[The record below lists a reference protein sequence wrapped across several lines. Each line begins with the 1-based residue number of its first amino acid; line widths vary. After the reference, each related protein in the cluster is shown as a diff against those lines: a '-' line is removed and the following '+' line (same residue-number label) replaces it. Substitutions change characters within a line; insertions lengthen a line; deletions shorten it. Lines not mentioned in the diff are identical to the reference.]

1 MGKIPVGCGARLIE
15 RRWELPGSKGVAGM
29 TSVSVMLVDH
39 DQLFSAALA
48 ALLEEEG
55 MVVEAP
61 LPSLAMAEQALSEGA
76 APSLIITDPS
86 GLDRTEDGDPLTR
99 LRSLAPTAR
108 LLVLSADLGPPAL
121 NRSLMAGAHGHI
133 SKGASFNAVLR
144 AVRLILMGQA
154 VYPAAA
160 TQGMGQSQ
168 VPVTVQTETTGDM
181 AGSADL
187 SPRETQILACVISG
201 HSNKAIARRL
211 SITESTVKMHFKN
224 AMRKINAGN
233 RTQAAIW
240 AMEHGIA
247 PMA

>member
-1 MGKIPVGCGARLIE
+1 
-15 RRWELPGSKGVAGM
+15 M
-29 TSVSVMLVDH
+29 TSGSVVLVDH

-55 MVVEAP
+55 MAVDSP
-61 LPSLAMAEQALSEGA
+61 LPSLMAAEQALA
-76 APSLIITDPS
+76 QPPAPALIITDPA
-86 GLDRTEDGDPLTR
+86 GLDRTDDGDALLR
-99 LRSLAPTAR
+99 LRQAAPEAR
-108 LLVLSADLGPPAL
+108 ILVLSADLSQPAL
-121 NRSLMAGAHGHI
+121 ARSLAAGAHGHV

-160 TQGMGQSQ
+160 AQGLGQS
-168 VPVTVQTETTGDM
+168 PSVTTTAGDTQSQS
-181 AGSADL
+181 GGADL

>member
-1 MGKIPVGCGARLIE
+1 
-15 RRWELPGSKGVAGM
+15 M
-29 TSVSVMLVDH
+29 TSGSVMLVDH

-55 MVVEAP
+55 MVVESP
-61 LPSLAMAEQALSEGA
+61 LPSLSAAEQALA
-76 APSLIITDPS
+76 QPPAPALIITDPA
-86 GLDRTEDGDPLTR
+86 GLDRTEDGDPLQR
-99 LRSLAPTAR
+99 LRAAAPDAR
-108 LLVLSADLGPPAL
+108 LLVLSADLSPTAL
-121 NRSLMAGAHGHI
+121 ARSLAAGAHGHV

-160 TQGMGQSQ
+160 TQGLGQNQ
-168 VPVTVQTETTGDM
+168 AAPAM
-181 AGSADL
+181 AGEMNGESGNADL

>member
-1 MGKIPVGCGARLIE
+1 MM
-15 RRWELPGSKGVAGM
+15 SAG
-29 TSVSVMLVDH
+29 SVMLVDH

-48 ALLEEEG
+48 ALLEDEG
-55 MVVEAP
+55 MEVELP
-61 LPSLAMAEQALSEGA
+61 QPSLLSASAAMQAGA
-76 APSLIITDPS
+76 GPELIIVDPT
-86 GLDRTEDGDPLTR
+86 GLERSDDDGALNR
-99 LRSLAPTAR
+99 LRSLAPDAK
-108 LLVLSADLGPPAL
+108 LLVLSADLSAPHLAA
-121 NRSLMAGAHGHI
+121 SMAAGAHGHV

-144 AVRLILMGQA
+144 AVRLILQGQA
-154 VYPAAA
+154 VYPVAAV
-160 TQGMGQSQ
+160 QGMGQAAS
-168 VPVTVQTETTGDM
+168 VSAAVEKADDG
-181 AGSADL
+181 AGADL

>member
-1 MGKIPVGCGARLIE
+1 MASDTVLLI
-15 RRWELPGSKGVAGM
+15 
-29 TSVSVMLVDH
+29 DH

-55 MVVEAP
+55 MAVDAP
-61 LPSLAMAEQALSEGA
+61 VPSLAAAEKALADGL
-76 APSLIITDPS
+76 APALIITDPA
-86 GLDRTEDGDPLTR
+86 GLDRSDDGDPLAR
-99 LRSLAPTAR
+99 LRSLAPNCR
-108 LLVLSADLGPPAL
+108 LLVLSSDLTQPAL
-121 NRSLMAGAHGHI
+121 NRSLAAGAHGHV

-154 VYPAAA
+154 VYPVAA
-160 TQGMGQSQ
+160 TQGMGQAQ
-168 VPVTVQTETTGDM
+168 APVAAPTDM
-181 AGSADL
+181 AGEMAGGADL

>member
-1 MGKIPVGCGARLIE
+1 M
-15 RRWELPGSKGVAGM
+15 
-29 TSVSVMLVDH
+29 
-39 DQLFSAALA
+39 
-48 ALLEEEG
+48 
-55 MVVEAP
+55 
-61 LPSLAMAEQALSEGA
+61 
-76 APSLIITDPS
+76 
-86 GLDRTEDGDPLTR
+86 EDGDPLTR
-99 LRSLAPTAR
+99 LRSLAPSAR
-108 LLVLSADLGPPAL
+108 LLVLSADLAAAAL
-121 NRSLMAGAHGHI
+121 NRSLSAGAHGHV

-154 VYPAAA
+154 VYPSTA

-168 VPVTVQTETTGDM
+168 APAAVQTETTGEM

>member
-1 MGKIPVGCGARLIE
+1 
-15 RRWELPGSKGVAGM
+15 M
-29 TSVSVMLVDH
+29 TSGAVMLVDH

-55 MVVEAP
+55 MAVESP
-61 LPSLAMAEQALSEGA
+61 LPSLPTAEQALSDGTPPA
-76 APSLIITDPS
+76 LIITDPS
-86 GLDRTEDGDPLTR
+86 GLDRSEDGDPLQR
-99 LRSLAPTAR
+99 LRLLAPESR
-108 LLVLSADLGPPAL
+108 ILVLSADLSQTAL
-121 NRSLMAGAHGHI
+121 NRSLSAGAHGHV

-160 TQGMGQSQ
+160 TQGMGQA
-168 VPVTVQTETTGDM
+168 PAPAAMAAET
-181 AGSADL
+181 AGEAGGADL

>member
-1 MGKIPVGCGARLIE
+1 
-15 RRWELPGSKGVAGM
+15 M
-29 TSVSVMLVDH
+29 TSGSVMLVDH

-55 MVVEAP
+55 MVVQSP
-61 LPSLAMAEQALSEGA
+61 LPSLSA
-76 APSLIITDPS
+76 AAQLLAQPPLPALIIADPA
-86 GLDRTEDGDPLTR
+86 GLDRTEDGEPLQR
-99 LRSLAPTAR
+99 LRAAAPEAR
-108 LLVLSADLGPPAL
+108 LLVLSADLSQTAL
-121 NRSLMAGAHGHI
+121 ARSLAAGAHGHV

-160 TQGMGQSQ
+160 TQGLGQA
-168 VPVTVQTETTGDM
+168 PAPAVTTEMNGE
-181 AGSADL
+181 GGGADL

>member
-1 MGKIPVGCGARLIE
+1 
-15 RRWELPGSKGVAGM
+15 M
-29 TSVSVMLVDH
+29 TSGSVMLVDH

-55 MVVEAP
+55 LVVESP
-61 LPSLAMAEQALSEGA
+61 LPSLHAAEALLEDGID
-76 APSLIITDPS
+76 PFLIIADPA
-86 GLDRTEDGDPLTR
+86 GLDRQEDGDPLTR
-99 LRSLAPTAR
+99 LRNLAPDAR
-108 LLVLSADLGPPAL
+108 LLVLSSDLSQGAL
-121 NRSLMAGAHGHI
+121 ARSMSAGAHGHV

-144 AVRLILMGQA
+144 AVKLIQMGQA
-154 VYPAAA
+154 VYPVSA
-160 TQGMGQSQ
+160 TQAMGQSPA
-168 VPVTVQTETTGDM
+168 PVTSSGEPAGNGD
-181 AGSADL
+181 GADL

>member
-1 MGKIPVGCGARLIE
+1 MMSG
-15 RRWELPGSKGVAGM
+15 
-29 TSVSVMLVDH
+29 SVMLVDH

-55 MVVEAP
+55 MTVESP
-61 LPSLAMAEQALSEGA
+61 LPSLAAAEQALASPP
-76 APSLIITDPS
+76 APALIITDPS
-86 GLDRTEDGDPLTR
+86 GLDRLEDGDPLQR
-99 LRSLAPTAR
+99 LRTAAPDAR
-108 LLVLSADLGPPAL
+108 LLVLSSDLSQTAL
-121 NRSLMAGAHGHI
+121 NRSLAAGAHGHV

-154 VYPAAA
+154 VYPATA
-160 TQGMGQSQ
+160 TQGLGQSPAPA
-168 VPVTVQTETTGDM
+168 VLAGDM
-181 AGSADL
+181 NGESSGADL

>member
-1 MGKIPVGCGARLIE
+1 
-15 RRWELPGSKGVAGM
+15 M
-29 TSVSVMLVDH
+29 TSGSVMLVDH

-55 MVVEAP
+55 MQVESP
-61 LPSLAMAEQALSEGA
+61 LPSLSIAEQALA
-76 APSLIITDPS
+76 QAPLAPPALIIADPS
-86 GLDRTEDGDPLTR
+86 GLDRSDDADPLQR
-99 LRSLAPTAR
+99 LRNAAPDAR
-108 LLVLSADLGPPAL
+108 LLVLSADLSQASL
-121 NRSLMAGAHGHI
+121 NRSLAAGAHGHV
-133 SKGASFNAVLR
+133 SKAASFNAVLR
-144 AVRLILMGQA
+144 AVRLILLGQA

-160 TQGMGQSQ
+160 TQGLGQA
-168 VPVTVQTETTGDM
+168 PAPMATATETNGE
-181 AGSADL
+181 GGGADL

>member
-1 MGKIPVGCGARLIE
+1 
-15 RRWELPGSKGVAGM
+15 M

-55 MVVEAP
+55 MAVESP
-61 LPSLAMAEQALSEGA
+61 LPSLTAAEQALADGVV
-76 APSLIITDPS
+76 PSLIITDPS
-86 GLDRTEDGDPLTR
+86 GLDRMEDGDPLTR
-99 LRSLAPTAR
+99 LRSLAPAAR
-108 LLVLSADLGPPAL
+108 LLVLSADLAAPAL
-121 NRSLMAGAHGHI
+121 NRSLAAGAHGHV

-154 VYPAAA
+154 VYPSTA
-160 TQGMGQSQ
+160 TQGMGQS
-168 VPVTVQTETTGDM
+168 PAPTTVQTETAGEM

>member
-1 MGKIPVGCGARLIE
+1 
-15 RRWELPGSKGVAGM
+15 M
-29 TSVSVMLVDH
+29 TFGSVMLVDH

-55 MVVEAP
+55 MTVASPV
-61 LPSLAMAEQALSEGA
+61 PSLQAATAALEDGEGPA
-76 APSLIITDPS
+76 LIITDPA
-86 GLDRTEDGDPLTR
+86 GLDRQEEMEPLVR
-99 LRSLAPTAR
+99 LRTLAPEAR
-108 LLVLSADLGPPAL
+108 LLVLSSDLSPAAL
-121 NRSLMAGAHGHI
+121 GRSVAAGAHGHV

-144 AVRLILMGQA
+144 AVKLIQMGQA
-154 VYPAAA
+154 VYPAMAA
-160 TQGMGQSQ
+160 QSMGQAPL
-168 VPVTVQTETTGDM
+168 PVTPVTDVTGN
-181 AGSADL
+181 GEGADL

>member
-1 MGKIPVGCGARLIE
+1 
-15 RRWELPGSKGVAGM
+15 
-29 TSVSVMLVDH
+29 MLVDH

-55 MVVEAP
+55 MSVESP
-61 LPSLAMAEQALSEGA
+61 LPSLSAAEQALTSGA
-76 APSLIITDPS
+76 RPALIIADPS
-86 GLDRTEDGDPLTR
+86 GLDRVDDSDPLKR
-99 LRSLAPTAR
+99 LRALAPDTR
-108 LLVLSADLGPPAL
+108 LLVLSADLAQPAL
-121 NRSLMAGAHGHI
+121 NRSLSAGAHGHV

-154 VYPAAA
+154 VYPSAA
-160 TQGMGQSQ
+160 TQGMGQAQAST
-168 VPVTVQTETTGDM
+168 PTQTETSGDT
-181 AGSADL
+181 ASSADL

>member
-1 MGKIPVGCGARLIE
+1 
-15 RRWELPGSKGVAGM
+15 M
-29 TSVSVMLVDH
+29 TSGSVMLVDH

-55 MVVEAP
+55 MAVESP
-61 LPSLAMAEQALSEGA
+61 LPSLSAAEQALTGGA
-76 APSLIITDPS
+76 RPALIITDPS
-86 GLDRTEDGDPLTR
+86 GLDRVDDGDPLTR
-99 LRSLAPTAR
+99 LRALAPDTR
-108 LLVLSADLGPPAL
+108 LLVLSADLAPPAL
-121 NRSLMAGAHGHI
+121 NRSLSAGAHGHV

-154 VYPAAA
+154 VYPATA
-160 TQGMGQSQ
+160 TQGMGQTQAQSPTQ
-168 VPVTVQTETTGDM
+168 AEPGADT
-181 AGSADL
+181 ASSADL

>member
-1 MGKIPVGCGARLIE
+1 
-15 RRWELPGSKGVAGM
+15 M
-29 TSVSVMLVDH
+29 TSGSVMLVDH

-55 MVVEAP
+55 MAVTSP
-61 LPSLAMAEQALSEGA
+61 LPSLQAAAVALEDGEG
-76 APSLIITDPS
+76 PTLIIADPA
-86 GLDRTEDGDPLTR
+86 GLDRQEEAEPLAR
-99 LRSLAPTAR
+99 LRSLAPDAR
-108 LLVLSADLGPPAL
+108 LLVLSSDLSPNAL
-121 NRSLMAGAHGHI
+121 GRSVAAGAHGHV

-144 AVRLILMGQA
+144 AVKLIQMGQA
-154 VYPAAA
+154 VYPAMAA
-160 TQGMGQSQ
+160 QAMGQAPMPAT
-168 VPVTVQTETTGDM
+168 PVADV
-181 AGSADL
+181 AGNGEGADL

>member
-1 MGKIPVGCGARLIE
+1 
-15 RRWELPGSKGVAGM
+15 M
-29 TSVSVMLVDH
+29 TSGSVMLVDH

-55 MVVEAP
+55 LVVESP
-61 LPSLAMAEQALSEGA
+61 LPSLGA
-76 APSLIITDPS
+76 AEALLEDGVDPFLIITDPA
-86 GLDRTEDGDPLTR
+86 GLDRQEDGDPLAR
-99 LRSLAPTAR
+99 LRALAPEAR
-108 LLVLSADLGPPAL
+108 LLVLSSDLSQGAL
-121 NRSLMAGAHGHI
+121 ARSIAAGAHGHV

-144 AVRLILMGQA
+144 AVKLIQMGQA
-154 VYPAAA
+154 VYPVAA
-160 TQGMGQSQ
+160 TQAMGQAPATAATSSE
-168 VPVTVQTETTGDM
+168 PTSNGD
-181 AGSADL
+181 GADL